1 MLLLIAVCLMF
12 LTNNV
17 LKKVLMS
24 KGSYILAIIIALLS
38 CYELVKQQYLLHMSL
53 QYGVTLCVRMNDT
66 TVSMTFSEWEKKLQ
80 DSHSCLKM
88 IPVRQHLTLPPKY
101 LGKVADGIREQLDSK
116 LKLYSEEY
124 VILFAGIDL

>member
-1 MLLLIAVCLMF
+1 MP
-12 LTNNV
+12 
-17 LKKVLMS
+17 KG
-24 KGSYILAIIIALLS
+24 GSYMLAIIIALQS
-38 CYELVKQQYLLHMSL
+38 CYAA
-53 QYGVTLCVRMNDT
+53 VTLCVRMNDT

-80 DSHSCLKM
+80 DPHSCLKV